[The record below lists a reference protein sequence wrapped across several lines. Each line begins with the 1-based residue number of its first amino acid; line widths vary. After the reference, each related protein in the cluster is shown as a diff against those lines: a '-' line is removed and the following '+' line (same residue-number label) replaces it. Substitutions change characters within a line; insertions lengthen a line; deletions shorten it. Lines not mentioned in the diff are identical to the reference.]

1 MIIVAQPPILL
12 ATAGITF
19 SKCPSVR
26 ACVHECP
33 ADEFSFRLAVDFSR
47 FIILL
52 CSRHLYSA
60 LQCCIPAFEC
70 AINRMKADTVHRIH
84 HRYCF
89 FTWPPVCGRGTE
101 MSVSVCHSVCTYV
114 FACMFA
120 RISQNPQCKL
130 RHIFCMCMWPVA
142 VVRSFSDDNAT
153 RYVLPVLW
161 MTSYL
166 HIMGGPYGAS
176 HWQYRRNRF
185 PTYSP
190 GGTALFNTVVVTTTA
205 PNYAVEEKSAVN
217 DYIVMHR
224 RIGH

>member
-1 MIIVAQPPILL
+1 
-12 ATAGITF
+12 
-19 SKCPSVR
+19 
-26 ACVHECP
+26 
-33 ADEFSFRLAVDFSR
+33 
-47 FIILL
+47 
-52 CSRHLYSA
+52 
-60 LQCCIPAFEC
+60 
-70 AINRMKADTVHRIH
+70 
-84 HRYCF
+84 
-89 FTWPPVCGRGTE
+89 
-101 MSVSVCHSVCTYV
+101 
-114 FACMFA
+114 
-120 RISQNPQCKL
+120 
-130 RHIFCMCMWPVA
+130 MWPVA